1 MPRILLQQ
9 GTNLVNKFALLLHK
23 CRFAQDSRDKPEND
37 GSSRC
42 WLSICCS
49 LFNHPLPDTTVSTD
63 KPSKGLDVVRQYAA
77 LLERR
82 VQSSTRVRKAQVV
95 TRQTNPIG
103 RSMIEMLG
111 VLAIIAVLS
120 VGGIAGYS
128 KAMEMYKINKMTEEY
143 SYLIAGLLDN
153 IGSIKKL
160 NSDKNHY
167 GLVDYVQAANL
178 VPETWKKNS
187 GADMSYQMTDTYG
200 NIVQIFARTNSLV
213 IDLYLGGFQLNTD
226 NKYASLSF
234 SPKVCFSLMQN
245 VVQPLSSALDHVF
258 LQWGTN
264 YYGDAFCTEDRLC
277 LKDLTLDKI
286 RDMCNYCTKQAGDYC
301 GITMEF

>member
-1 MPRILLQQ
+1 M
-9 GTNLVNKFALLLHK
+9 HK
-23 CRFAQDSRDKPEND
+23 CWFTQDSWDKPKND
-37 GSSRC
+37 WC
-42 WLSICCS
+42 
-49 LFNHPLPDTTVSTD
+49 
-63 KPSKGLDVVRQYAA
+63 Q
-77 LLERR
+77 RR
-82 VQSSTRVRKAQVV
+82 VLSTFSQS
-95 TRQTNPIG
+95 G

-160 NSDKNHY
+160 NSDSNHY

-178 VPETWKKNS
+178 VPETWKQNS
-187 GADMSYQMTDTYG
+187 GANMSYQMTDAYG
-200 NIVQIFARTNSLV
+200 NIVQIFARNNNLV
-213 IDLYLGGFQLNTD
+213 IDLYLGGFSLNAD
-226 NKYASLSF
+226 NQSASLSF

-264 YYGDAFCTEDRLC
+264 YYGDAFCIEDRLC
-277 LKDLTLDKI
+277 IRDLTLNKM
-286 RDMCNYCTKQAGDYC
+286 RDMCNYCTKQAGNYC

>member
-1 MPRILLQQ
+1 M
-9 GTNLVNKFALLLHK
+9 
-23 CRFAQDSRDKPEND
+23 
-37 GSSRC
+37 
-42 WLSICCS
+42 SICVAIGNKVMDTRLPQPAGCGDKYDVSGLGSGLLRVDRNDVCS
-49 LFNHPLPDTTVSTD
+49 
-63 KPSKGLDVVRQYAA
+63 A
-77 LLERR
+77 
-82 VQSSTRVRKAQVV
+82 
-95 TRQTNPIG
+95 G

-120 VGGIAGYS
+120 VAGIAGYS
-128 KAMEMYKINKMTEEY
+128 KAMEMYKINKMIEEY

-160 NSDKNHY
+160 NSDSNHY

-178 VPETWKKNS
+178 VPETWKQNS
-187 GADMSYQMTDTYG
+187 GAVMSYQMTDAYG
-200 NIVQIFARTNSLV
+200 NIVQIFARNNNLV
-213 IDLYLGGFQLNTD
+213 IDLYLGGFSLNAD
-226 NKYASLSF
+226 NQSASLSF

-258 LQWGTN
+258 LQYGIN

-277 LKDLTLDKI
+277 IRDLTLNKM
-286 RDMCNYCTKQAGDYC
+286 RDMCNYCTKQAGNYC